1 MAYTAKTAN
10 FRKNHQ
16 NTFFV
21 ENLILYKKCVLII
34 FSKISG
40 FGPIGHFWLTKV
52 NEAVLVWY
60 FK

>member
-16 NTFFV
+16 YTIFV
-21 ENLILYKKCVLII
+21 ENSNLYKKGVLII

-40 FGPIGHFWLTKV
+40 FGPIGSFWLTKV
-52 NEAVLVWY
+52 NKAVLVWY

>member
-10 FRKNHQ
+10 FRKSHQ
-16 NTFFV
+16 DTFFV
-21 ENLILYKKCVLII
+21 ENLILYKNGVLII

-40 FGPIGHFWLTKV
+40 FDPIDKFWLTKL
-52 NEAVLVWY
+52 NKAVLVWY